1 MVTDDLVT
9 GSNETKHYLLSKKRK
24 LTEPLRKTRA
34 RGHNTVLGAPCSNS
48 MLTLRSDTVLIRS
61 NLRQPRNVLST
72 LSFSDLRM
80 KRPNSGYDQER
91 VQRRTRTTITPHIEI
106 G

>member
-9 GSNETKHYLLSKKRK
+9 GSNEWSHETIHSKTY
-24 LTEPLRKTRA
+24 LTEPLRKTTA
-34 RGHNTVLGAPCSNS
+34 RGHKTVLGAPCSNS
-48 MLTLRSDTVLIRS
+48 MLKPRSYSRRL
-61 NLRQPRNVLST
+61 PNVLST

-80 KRPNSGYDQER
+80 KRPNPDYDQEHA
-91 VQRRTRTTITPHIEI
+91 QRRTQTKFAANVEI